1 MHMHSKSTLPPLPPP
16 AGTAAL
22 LNVPKSLEALLHA
35 LRADGYDLGPAFDPV
50 ALSGEAL
57 VTALKAQEDQ
67 RVISRGMKGVQA
79 VGAGDAA
86 AAGFEPSGAEVAPAQ
101 LKQWL
106 SFPEE
111 WGPSEWGPMPFL
123 PEPDVLVRRLE
134 GQWGELRNY
143 SGLSATATHDL
154 LVPGL
159 QVGGCG
165 AGCCLMH
172 TAAPLSTAMCGAT
185 CAWVLPGHGM

>member
-1 MHMHSKSTLPPLPPP
+1 LLNLRAPP

-35 LRADGYDLGPAFDPV
+35 LGSEGYDLGPAFDP
-50 ALSGEAL
+50 ASLSGEAL

-67 RVISRGMKGVQA
+67 RVISRGIKGVQA
-79 VGAGDAA
+79 EGAGEAA
-86 AAGFEPSGAEVAPAQ
+86 AAGFAPGGAEVTPAQ

-106 SFPEE
+106 SFPED

-123 PEPDVLVRRLE
+123 PEPDALVRRLE
-134 GQWGELRNY
+134 AQWGELRSY
-143 SGLSATATHDL
+143 TGLSSTAAHNL

-159 QVGGCG
+159 QVGRA
-165 AGCCLMH
+165 AGCC
-172 TAAPLSTAMCGAT
+172 
-185 CAWVLPGHGM
+185 WELPDTGYGYVQWCVHAHVMSL